1 MRNCCCNAASGLVA
15 SATET
20 ARRVR
25 GEVTTAPNV
34 GDGLEGRE
42 DPPPPEAD
50 ANRPAASDVHD
61 EGVAG
66 RSDGECDGDDD
77 VGACTCAGLCGGC
90 GCESSCM
97 AHLSAA
103 TSCSRFSRFRA
114 NWLCARAT
122 AASLLPSTNARTARS
137 TSCASASLAIAPGTV
152 SNVAYP
158 RAMRSSSAI
167 RISSSTR
174 ASSLKSSSRAS
185 IVCRAE
191 IGREDEGEDGGR
203 TWSV

>member
-1 MRNCCCNAASGLVA
+1 
-15 SATET
+15 
-20 ARRVR
+20 
-25 GEVTTAPNV
+25 
-34 GDGLEGRE
+34 
-42 DPPPPEAD
+42 
-50 ANRPAASDVHD
+50 
-61 EGVAG
+61 
-66 RSDGECDGDDD
+66 
-77 VGACTCAGLCGGC
+77 
-90 GCESSCM
+90 M

-137 TSCASASLAIAPGTV
+137 TSCASASLEIAPGTA

-174 ASSLKSSSRAS
+174 ASSLKSSRRAR

-191 IGREDEGEDGGR
+191 IGMEDEEEDGGR
-203 TWSV
+203 PRSV